1 MCVHGDHEF
10 PVEDGEG
17 AYCVTHGVTLLFHG
31 PPITPEDLRHDYLPR
46 PDRYALPSAD
56 GAHPH

>member
-10 PVEDGEG
+10 PLEDAEG
-17 AYCVTHGVTLLFHG
+17 AYCTEHGVTLLFHG
-31 PPITPEDLRHDYLPR
+31 PPITPEDLGHDYPSR
-46 PDRYALPSAD
+46 PDRYALPPAD